1 MIMIFR
7 RWSDKILQRFLN
19 KYFPINFIVIS
30 YKKKKVRL
38 REDLYFKRKL
48 KTTQIFIAKCVLK
61 SFCFALCLNEIPSHT
76 IS

>member
-30 YKKKKVRL
+30 YKKKKGQL

-48 KTTQIFIAKCVLK
+48 
-61 SFCFALCLNEIPSHT
+61 
-76 IS
+76 